1 MNSNNGIFAL
11 ARPAV
16 SRRRFLQGA
25 SLTVGA
31 MAFGGGMIGRARAE
45 DKVTWYTGTAVEA
58 SDDLTKTF
66 TEKTG
71 IPADYFRAGGLKAAQ
86 KFEQEV
92 KANQVA
98 ASVVSIALPSLVA
111 QWVEQGLVMEYESP
125 EYSAFPDS
133 VVIPGYSA
141 PISADPQSPAYN
153 TELVT
158 AEEAPKTWEDLL
170 DPKWKG
176 KMTMVDATSSGGA
189 LHWYSAMRKHFG
201 KEYME
206 KLATQDILVRTGGGD
221 VVNTLISGERP
232 VAAILTQYHALKPIS
247 QGAALRL
254 VTPDEG
260 VPINYNTIFIPAAAP
275 NPEGGKKFLDYALS
289 KEAQTFLGEKYFT
302 GSFRNDVGGG
312 AADTGAK
319 PLSEVTPMASSRED
333 MAEFFEKQ
341 EELAEEYATFFK

>member
-1 MNSNNGIFAL
+1 M
-11 ARPAV
+11 
-16 SRRRFLQGA
+16 
-25 SLTVGA
+25 
-31 MAFGGGMIGRARAE
+31 
-45 DKVTWYTGTAVEA
+45 
-58 SDDLTKTF
+58 
-66 TEKTG
+66 
-71 IPADYFRAGGLKAAQ
+71 
-86 KFEQEV
+86 
-92 KANQVA
+92 
-98 ASVVSIALPSLVA
+98 
-111 QWVEQGLVMEYESP
+111 
-125 EYSAFPDS
+125 
-133 VVIPGYSA
+133 IPGFAA

-153 TELVT
+153 TELVS

-201 KEYME
+201 KEFME

-232 VAAILTQYHALKPIS
+232 IAAILTQYHALKPIS
-247 QGAALRL
+247 QGASLRL

-260 VPINYNTIFIPAAAP
+260 VPINYNAIFIPAAAP

-302 GSFRNDVGGG
+302 GSFRKDVGGG
-312 AADTGAK
+312 AADTGAR

-333 MAEFFEKQ
+333 MAEFFEQQ
-341 EELAEEYATFFK
+341 EALSEEYATLFK